1 MKYLLLIYQN
11 PANFESLADEERNRL
26 MNEAGEIMN
35 ELAESGEWVGGY
47 GLAHPSNTKTV
58 QVRDGVPA
66 VTDGPYLEAKEH
78 LAGFC
83 LIQCETEER
92 AVDIA
97 KRWPDAR
104 LWAVELRPLMEEA
117 GTEM

>member
-11 PANFESLADEERNRL
+11 PENWESLSDEERDRL
-26 MNEAGEIMN
+26 MNEAGAIMN
-35 ELAESGEWVGGY
+35 ELTDSGEWVGGY

-58 QVRDGVPA
+58 KVRDGVPA

-78 LAGFC
+78 LAGLC

-92 AVDIA
+92 AVEIA
-97 KRWPDAR
+97 RRWPDAR
-104 LWAVELRPLMEEA
+104 YWAVELRPLMAEA